1 MFLFLQGYLFIHIEC
16 TNYDH
21 LIEEGLH
28 NANRNSDV
36 KIDYKQL
43 SNTKRDRDAV
53 VYKMHGDVEHAADA
67 VLTKDDYAQYE
78 RSHPFL
84 EAYYKGI

>member
-1 MFLFLQGYLFIHIEC
+1 MNENVSILTKLPIYTYWT

-36 KIDYKQL
+36 KDRFI
-43 SNTKRDRDAV
+43 SN
-53 VYKMHGDVEHAADA
+53 Y
-67 VLTKDDYAQYE
+67 QIQ
-78 RSHPFL
+78 
-84 EAYYKGI
+84 KGIEML